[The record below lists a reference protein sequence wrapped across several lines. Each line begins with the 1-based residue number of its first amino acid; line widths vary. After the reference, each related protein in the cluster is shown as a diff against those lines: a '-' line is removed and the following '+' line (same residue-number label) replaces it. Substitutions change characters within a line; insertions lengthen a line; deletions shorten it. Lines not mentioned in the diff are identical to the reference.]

1 MEMKKT
7 IRVTFI
13 VLRLALGSLMVWGGM
28 GKFTGSK
35 PPADQMLTLSQE
47 KKAALLGDPDALK
60 IRNYIFGMKQSG
72 FAWELLGVAEMAG
85 GLLLISQIFSF
96 LGALMLLPVTI
107 HIFLF
112 HLVLEPHEPGEVILA
127 VLYLIV
133 NLALIVKEYR
143 LFKPLIKLNV

>member
-13 VLRLALGSLMVWGGM
+13 VLRLALGSLMVWGGI

-47 KKAALLGDPDALK
+47 KKAALLGNPDALK

-72 FAWELLGVAEMAG
+72 FAWELLGVVEMAG
-85 GLLLISQIFSF
+85 GLLLISQFFSF

-112 HLVLEPHEPGEVILA
+112 HLVLEPHEPGEVVLA

-133 NLALIVKEYR
+133 NIALIVKEYR